1 MSFNE
6 VCAYSLTVY
15 HVRAGMLFQVIRKYL
30 GIYKIDHPWKA
41 KPMYDGTCAAT
52 FFGLYLVEFSGAIR
66 GILHSFTRP

>member
-1 MSFNE
+1 MYE
-6 VCAYSLTVY
+6 LACYSKLPES
-15 HVRAGMLFQVIRKYL
+15 
-30 GIYKIDHPWKA
+30 IYKIDHPWKA